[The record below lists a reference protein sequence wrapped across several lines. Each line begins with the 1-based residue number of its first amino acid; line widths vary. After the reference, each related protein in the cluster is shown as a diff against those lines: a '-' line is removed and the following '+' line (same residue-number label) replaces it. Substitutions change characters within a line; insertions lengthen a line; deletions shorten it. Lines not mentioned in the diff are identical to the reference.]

1 VITPV
6 PPRGLLLAVAIALA
20 GCSQGSGGAVTVAVS
35 ATDRQRNSM
44 SETTQTTY
52 AVVADSGP
60 LATGR
65 HVLTLTRSVTVGDQ
79 VTDETR
85 FVLLAEGRG
94 SFSSG
99 HYRPL
104 GDERPVYSD
113 WKSEGAAALSPV
125 IVTTVASKPRTDTP

>member
-1 VITPV
+1 MAPV
-6 PPRGLLLAVAIALA
+6 PPRRLLAVVALALA

-35 ATDRQRNSM
+35 ATDRQRDSM
-44 SETTQTTY
+44 SETTRTTY
-52 AVVADSGP
+52 DVIADNGP

-65 HVLTLTRSVTVGDQ
+65 HLLTLTRTVTVGDK

-85 FVLLAEGRG
+85 FVLLVEGRG
-94 SFSSG
+94 SLATG
-99 HYRPL
+99 HFRPI

-125 IVTTVASKPRTDTP
+125 TVTTVASKPRTDAP